1 MPRYYF
7 HVFFGVFFF
16 VSVGL
21 ECPTLDE
28 AKKQAEITAGAM
40 LRDQGL
46 KVWKT
51 RRYYM
56 FVANEKNET
65 CLKLAFDVEDLTL
78 LLGVCS
84 LVWWCCWLLWRA
96 SVNRYIK

>member
-7 HVFFGVFFF
+7 HVVNGEFLPDTEGV
-16 VSVGL
+16 
-21 ECPTLDE
+21 ECPTLEE
-28 AKKQAEITAGAM
+28 AKEQAVIAAGAM
-40 LRDQGL
+40 LKDQGL

-65 CLKLAFDVEDLTL
+65 CLKLAFDVEDLTA
-78 LLGVCS
+78 GTG
-84 LVWWCCWLLWRA
+84 
-96 SVNRYIK
+96 